1 MTSDLLLACAVCMQA
16 QSGAAVI
23 GLRAAVLTLVIVTVC
38 VLAGFGRFVIR
49 VARRQ

>member
-1 MTSDLLLACAVCMQA
+1 MQA
-16 QSGAAVI
+16 QSGAAVV
-23 GLRAAVLTLVIVTVC
+23 GLRAAVLTLVLVTAC